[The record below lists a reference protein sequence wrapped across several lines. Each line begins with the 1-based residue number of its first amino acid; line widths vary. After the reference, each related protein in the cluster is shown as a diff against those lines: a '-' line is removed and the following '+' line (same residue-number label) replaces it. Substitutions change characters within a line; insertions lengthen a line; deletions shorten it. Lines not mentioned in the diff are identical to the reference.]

1 MGSKPY
7 IWQATMLYLDTDP
20 YFGFHFHT
28 GGTSCMY
35 MHSQSVFFFF
45 LHASISIPFTAH
57 LLLFPAQI
65 SVCTCTHI
73 RTYVVCLYFGLLMA
87 LIVSSTTHVQHLAKN
102 PRLCDTGQE
111 KLLHSGTVAC
121 LWASACSIIDH
132 LDELLW
138 QARSVSAV
146 WAQKRTEKHNLHW
159 DFPFSFSHVACDRR
173 RSNSVEHAKKD
184 VELTNPSHL
193 SLISLVWALL
203 SYLITCIWI
212 KLPTASNFVRT
223 TCVIV

>member
-1 MGSKPY
+1 MFARALTS
-7 IWQATMLYLDTDP
+7 AHMLCVCILACWWRW
-20 YFGFHFHT
+20 
-28 GGTSCMY
+28 S
-35 MHSQSVFFFF
+35 
-45 LHASISIPFTAH
+45 
-57 LLLFPAQI
+57 FPAR
-65 SVCTCTHI
+65 H
-73 RTYVVCLYFGLLMA
+73 TY
-87 LIVSSTTHVQHLAKN
+87 STSPKTLVYAI
-102 PRLCDTGQE
+102 TGQE

-203 SYLITCIWI
+203 FYLITCIWI